1 MKRIRWFAVPLLVS
15 LAGVSSLVVG
25 CRPAESQANP
35 GATSS
40 RASTVKAAHPH
51 LGEVDGPIATRTSE
65 PLVAVSAPAPA
76 APSASGPARGPTGHV
91 DRSRYPW
98 LDDASC
104 KGPEPVSTL
113 EARFPA
119 PKGFTRVPLPER
131 SFGAFLRT
139 LPLASP
145 DTPVLTYAGK
155 VLHPA
160 DHPNVAAVAA
170 IDPGTADLQQC
181 ADSVIRMHAE
191 WRWAEGHRD
200 QSYRAAAGMEIPY
213 ARWKRGDRPIAKGA
227 SLAWEQRGAP
237 VADGAETHGDF
248 RKFLSSVFMFANTGS
263 LSVQAKPVSVRDL
276 APGDFVVVAGSPGH
290 AVLVLDLVKSASGER
305 RVLLGQGFMPAQSF
319 HVLRPSAGASP
330 FYVIDENAPL
340 DTPFWDP
347 FPWSSLR
354 RFP

>member
-1 MKRIRWFAVPLLVS
+1 MKKKRASRCLWSPVAVLS
-15 LAGVSSLVVG
+15 LGVVG
-25 CRPAESQANP
+25 CRSAEGQPTPVASSGRGAGTP
-35 GATSS
+35 GAVT
-40 RASTVKAAHPH
+40 
-51 LGEVDGPIATRTSE
+51 VDGPIAERRSP
-65 PLVAVSAPAPA
+65 PLVAVSASGQPAVPA
-76 APSASGPARGPTGHV
+76 VADGPSGALDSKA
-91 DRSRYPW
+91 YPW
-98 LDDASC
+98 LQDPSC
-104 KGPEPVSTL
+104 KGPAAVSTL
-113 EARFPA
+113 QARFPA
-119 PKGFTRVPLPER
+119 PKGFARVPLAPHG
-131 SFGAFLRT
+131 FGAFLRT

-145 DTPVLTYAGK
+145 ETPVLTYAGK

-181 ADSVIRMHAE
+181 ADSVIRLHAE
-191 WRWAEGHRD
+191 WRWAEGKRD

-213 ARWKRGDRPIAKGA
+213 SRWKRGERPVAKGA
-227 SLAWEQRGAP
+227 SLDWQRSGAP
-237 VADGAETHGDF
+237 VADGAEEHSDF

-263 LSVQAKPVSVRDL
+263 LSVQAKPVSVKDL

-290 AVLVLDLVKSASGER
+290 AVLVLDLVRSPSGER

-319 HVLRPSAGASP
+319 HVLRASANASP

-347 FPWSSLR
+347 FPWSALR